1 MPLLSAGQL
10 FQYAEQ
16 QALQAVFRTLQSPAA
31 GATYMAL
38 DTSATSGVLNSTAT
52 TMADASI
59 HEYNTSTAYARQS
72 YGPVAPTAASPSLI
86 YNTAQ
91 LTWGPFTSAPGTCN
105 WGICCTAVSGTS
117 ANTIAAFLLSSS
129 RTPAIGDSLQA
140 AAGTGSA
147 GVGFLCQV

>member
-1 MPLLSAGQL
+1 MTLLSAGQL

-31 GATYMAL
+31 AATYMAL
-38 DTSATSGVLNSTAT
+38 STSAASGVLQSTET
-52 TMADASI
+52 TMAGTTINEYATASG
-59 HEYNTSTAYARQS
+59 YARQA
-72 YGPVAPTAASPSLI
+72 YGPVAPTAASPSQT

-91 LTWGPFTSAPGTCN
+91 LTWGPFTSAPGTCF
-105 WGICCTAVSGTS
+105 WGICCTAVSGTA
-117 ANTIAAFLLSSS
+117 ANCIAAFLLASS

>member
-16 QALQAVFRTLQSPAA
+16 QALNAVFLKAQSPVVA
-31 GATYMAL
+31 ATYMAL
-38 DTSATSGVLNSTAT
+38 DTSATSGGINSTAT
-52 TMADASI
+52 TMADASL
-59 HEYNTSTAYARQS
+59 HEYATATGYARQS
-72 YGPVAPTAASPSLI
+72 YGPVTATAASPSVI

-91 LTWGPFTSAPGTCN
+91 LTWGPFTSAPGTAN
-105 WGICCTAVSGTS
+105 WGICCTLASGTA
-117 ANTIAAFLLSSS
+117 ANTIAAFLLASS

>member
-10 FQYAEQ
+10 FQYAQQ
-16 QALQAVFRTLQSPAA
+16 QALNAVFLKVQSPAVA
-31 GATYMAL
+31 ATYLAL
-38 DTSATSGVLNSTAT
+38 STSAVTGVLNSTAT

-59 HEYNTSTAYARQS
+59 NEYATSSGYARQS
-72 YGPVAPTAASPSLI
+72 YGPVNATAASPSLI
-86 YNTAQ
+86 YNTSIM
-91 LTWGPFTSAPGTCN
+91 TWGPFTAAPGTAN
-105 WGICCTAVSGTS
+105 WGIACNAASGTA
-117 ANTIAAFLLSSS
+117 ANTIAAYLLASP

>member
-1 MPLLSAGQL
+1 MTLLSAGQL

-16 QALQAVFRTLQSPAA
+16 QALNAVFLKTQSPAVA
-31 GATYMAL
+31 ATYLAIS
-38 DTSATSGVLNSTAT
+38 TSAVSGVLNSTAT

-59 HEYNTSTAYARQS
+59 NEYNTSTAYARQS
-72 YGPVAPTAASPSLI
+72 YGPVAATAASPSLI
-86 YNTAQ
+86 YNTSIM
-91 LTWGPFTSAPGTCN
+91 TWGPFTSAPGTAN
-105 WGICCTAVSGTS
+105 WGIATTLASGTG
-117 ANTIAAFLLSSS
+117 ANTIAAFLLASS

>member
-1 MPLLSAGQL
+1 
-10 FQYAEQ
+10 
-16 QALQAVFRTLQSPAA
+16 
-31 GATYMAL
+31 MAL